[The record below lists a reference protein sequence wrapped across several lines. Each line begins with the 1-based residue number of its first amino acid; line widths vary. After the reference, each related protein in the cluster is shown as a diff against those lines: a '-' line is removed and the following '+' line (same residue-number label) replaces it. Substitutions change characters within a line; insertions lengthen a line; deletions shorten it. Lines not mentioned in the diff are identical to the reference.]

1 MSELTSGEKLEIAKM
16 LNSDAFLTW
25 YDHVRKAEQGV
36 IMDLFSAAELT
47 DKELLNLH
55 ASNLGLVTLDTY
67 IKNFI
72 TYTAEDKSAEDED
85 EQTIGLEG

>member
-16 LNSDAFLTW
+16 LNSDEFMMW
-25 YDHVRKAEQGV
+25 YDHVKSEELGNIIDRFSSISMTDADLAKQHAVNQGL
-36 IMDLFSAAELT
+36 II
-47 DKELLNLH
+47 
-55 ASNLGLVTLDTY
+55 LDTH
-67 IKNFI
+67 IAEFI